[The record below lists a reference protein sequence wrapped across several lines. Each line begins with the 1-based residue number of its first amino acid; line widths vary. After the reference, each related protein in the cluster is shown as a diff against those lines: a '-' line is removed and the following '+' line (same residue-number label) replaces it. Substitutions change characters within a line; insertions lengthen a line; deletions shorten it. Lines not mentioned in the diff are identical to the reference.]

1 MLSPLNFEYSVLNE
15 VQMSAFTCEINK
27 DGIAILSFDLPGE
40 KINKLTT
47 PVMSE
52 LDLLLDELTV
62 KSDIKAMVVRSGK
75 EGSFIVGADIAEIR
89 GIADASTGEALARRG
104 QAILNKLEALPFPT
118 VAAIHGPCMGG
129 GMELALACSFRV
141 ISNDQ
146 RTALALPEVKL
157 GILPGFGGTQ
167 RLPRLVGLVNAL
179 DMILTGKSIYARKAK
194 QIGLADDVTYKET
207 LLAAAVARAR
217 KSASKPIPH
226 TIRAKRPLFTAL
238 LESNPLTRQLIFQ
251 QAEKNIL
258 RETHGNYPA
267 PLAALE
273 AVRYGLRTGMAA
285 GLQNEARLLGTLAP
299 TVVSKNLISVFYL
312 NEMLKKD
319 AHPSP
324 HAISSTGVLG
334 AGVMG
339 GGIAQLF
346 AEKGMTVRIKDIMT
360 RAVGAGLKE
369 AADIF
374 TKRKKK
380 GILTGLQARDGFD
393 RITGTVD
400 YSGFSRVDIGV
411 EAVIENMEVK
421 KTVLA
426 GFEQATKEQ
435 AVFASNTSSLSITE
449 LAKTSN
455 RPDKVVGMHFF
466 NPVEKMPLVEVVRG
480 RSTSAETIAAIT
492 TLSRRIGK
500 LPIVVNDGPGFL
512 VNRILMPYLNES
524 AMMLEEGGTIE
535 AIDHALLQFG
545 MPMGAFILLD
555 EIGIDIAHKVAD
567 ILHNGL
573 GERVKP
579 STLLAALYKE
589 GYLGRKN
596 KKGFYVYTGRKRG
609 KPDASLYRLLSA
621 GTSRKESIPPDEI
634 VHRPLLLMIKEA
646 ALCLEDKII
655 GRPDLLDAALIFG
668 IGFPPFRG
676 GLLRYADTIGSKAIV
691 EKLEGFRAKYGERF
705 APPASLMEMAKNGKR
720 FYPTDNS

>member
-1 MLSPLNFEYSVLNE
+1 
-15 VQMSAFTCEINK
+15 MSAFTYEINK
-27 DGIAILSFDLPGE
+27 DGIAILTFDLPGE

-52 LDLLLDELTV
+52 LDHLLDELGV
-62 KSDIKAMVVRSGK
+62 KRDIKAMVVRSGK

-89 GIADASTGEALARRG
+89 NITDASTGEALARRG

-129 GMELALACSFRV
+129 GMELALACSYRV

-167 RLPRLVGLVNAL
+167 RLPRLVGLVHAL
-179 DMILTGKSIYARKAK
+179 DMILTGRSVYARKAK
-194 QIGLADDVTYKET
+194 KIGLADDVTYKET
-207 LLAAAVARAR
+207 LLTAALARAK
-217 KSASKPIPH
+217 KSVNKPIPL
-226 TIRAKRPLFTAL
+226 TIRAKRPLLAAV
-238 LESNPLTRQLIFQ
+238 LESKPLTKLIIYQ

-299 TVVSKNLISVFYL
+299 TDVSKNLISVFYL
-312 NEMLKKD
+312 SEMLKKD
-319 AHPSP
+319 PHPYPLTITS
-324 HAISSTGVLG
+324 AGVLG

-346 AEKGMTVRIKDIMT
+346 AEKGLTVRIKDIT
-360 RAVGAGLKE
+360 TKAVSAGLKE
-369 AADIF
+369 AAEIF

-380 GILTGLQARDGFD
+380 GILTGLQSRDGFD
-393 RITGTVD
+393 RITGAID
-400 YSGFSRVDIGV
+400 YSGFSRMEIGV
-411 EAVIENMEVK
+411 EAVIENMDVK

-426 GFEQATKEQ
+426 DFEQATQEQ

-449 LAKTSN
+449 LAKGSQ

-480 RSTSAETIAAIT
+480 RRTSAETVAVIT

-500 LPIVVNDGPGFL
+500 LPVVVNDGPGFL
-512 VNRILMPYLNES
+512 VNRILMPFLGE
-524 AMMLEEGGTIE
+524 AVALLEEGGRIE
-535 AIDHALLQFG
+535 ELDRVLLRFG

-555 EIGIDIAHKVAD
+555 EIGIDIAHKVAE
-567 ILHNGL
+567 ILHHGL
-573 GERVKP
+573 GARTKP
-579 STLLAALYKE
+579 SSLLGALYKD
-589 GYLGRKN
+589 GYLGKKN
-596 KKGFYVYTGRKRG
+596 GKGFYCYDNRKRKGPDPSIYSRVPAGTGRSEMI
-609 KPDASLYRLLSA
+609 A
-621 GTSRKESIPPDEI
+621 PDEI
-634 VHRPLLLMIKEA
+634 IDRAILLMVKEA
-646 ALCLEDKII
+646 ALCLEEKII
-655 GRPDLLDAALIFG
+655 DRPDLLDAALIFG

-676 GLLRYADTIGSKAIV
+676 GLLKYADSIGAKAIV
-691 EKLEGFRAKYGERF
+691 EKLEEFTKKYGERF
-705 APPASLMEMAKNGKR
+705 APPVSLVEMAKSGKK
-720 FYPTDNS
+720 FYLTDNS

>member
-1 MLSPLNFEYSVLNE
+1 
-15 VQMSAFTCEINK
+15 MSAFTYEINK
-27 DGIAILSFDLPGE
+27 DGIAILTFDLPGE

-52 LDLLLDELTV
+52 LDLLLDELAL
-62 KSDIKAMVVRSGK
+62 KRDIKAMVVRSGK

-89 GIADASTGEALARRG
+89 GITDAATGEALARRG

-118 VAAIHGPCMGG
+118 VAAIHGACMGG
-129 GMELALACSFRV
+129 GMELALACSYRV

-179 DMILTGKSIYARKAK
+179 DMILTGKSVYAKKAK
-194 QIGLADDVTYKET
+194 KIGLADDVTYKET
-207 LLAAAVARAR
+207 LLSAALARAKR
-217 KSASKPIPH
+217 SIGKPVPH
-226 TIRAKRPLFTAL
+226 GIRAKRPLFTTV
-238 LESNPLTRQLIFQ
+238 LESNPLTKQIIYQ

-258 RETHGNYPA
+258 HETHGNYPA

-285 GLQNEARLLGTLAP
+285 GLQNEARILGTLAP
-299 TVVSKNLISVFYL
+299 TGVSKNLISIFYL
-312 NEMLKKD
+312 NELLKKD
-319 AHPSP
+319 PHPSLQT
-324 HAISSTGVLG
+324 ISSAGVLG
-334 AGVMG
+334 AGIMG

-346 AEKGMTVRIKDIMT
+346 AEKGVTVRIKDINT
-360 RAVGAGLKE
+360 KAVSAGLKE
-369 AADIF
+369 AAGIF

-380 GILTGLQARDGFD
+380 GILSDIQARDGFD

-400 YSGFSRVDIGV
+400 YSGFSQMDIGV
-411 EAVIENMEVK
+411 EAVIESMEVK
-421 KTVLA
+421 KAVLA
-426 GFEQATKEQ
+426 DFEQATPEQ
-435 AVFASNTSSLSITE
+435 AIFASNTSSLSITE
-449 LAKTSN
+449 MAKGSS

-480 RSTSAETIAAIT
+480 RRTSAETVAAIT

-500 LPIVVNDGPGFL
+500 LPVVVNDGPGFL
-512 VNRILMPYLNES
+512 VNRILMPYLNE
-524 AMMLEEGGTIE
+524 AALMFEQGGTIE
-535 AIDHALLQFG
+535 EIDRVLLKFG
-545 MPMGAFILLD
+545 MPMGAFMLLD

-579 STLLAALYKE
+579 SGLLAALYKE
-589 GYLGRKN
+589 GYLGKKN
-596 KKGFYVYTGRKRG
+596 GKGFYLYADRKRG
-609 KPDASLYRLLSA
+609 KPDASLYKNKMITAETGR
-621 GTSRKESIPPDEI
+621 RESIPPDEI
-634 VHRPLLLMIKEA
+634 IDRAMLLMIKEA
-646 ALCLEDKII
+646 ALCLEEKII
-655 GRPDLLDAALIFG
+655 DRPDLLDAALIFG

-676 GLLRYADTIGSKAIV
+676 GLLKYADTIGAKAII
-691 EKLEGFRAKYGERF
+691 EKLEGYTQKYGERF
-705 APPASLMEMAKNGKR
+705 APPASLVEMVKRGKG
-720 FYPTDNS
+720 FYQ